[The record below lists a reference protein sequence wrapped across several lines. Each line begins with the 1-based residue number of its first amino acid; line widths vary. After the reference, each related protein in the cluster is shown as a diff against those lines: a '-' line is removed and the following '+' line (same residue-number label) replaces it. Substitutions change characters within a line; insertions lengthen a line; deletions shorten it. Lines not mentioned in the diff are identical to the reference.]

1 MKITLNKNADSVTPR
16 RIMVQS
22 FILCILLENVKIFDV
37 MGASIKPIHVVMILS
52 SLYCIVFEKMYIR
65 DISIGMLFLALPL
78 LPLYRINDLTE
89 WLKSYVIYAIMCVFL
104 ATAMRYFIAE
114 IQVNYKKHLKLL
126 LFTIAFTQILGII
139 QFLRMNLY
147 EDFWLRNIWGKYQ
160 FHRNQFGK
168 SYGFYRAYSLFYEP
182 SVFAWITFTAFSIL
196 LFSEKE
202 AISNKI
208 RIPLLILDVVAM
220 ASSLS
225 AAGFIVML
233 AIIFLFIFV
242 RTPNLYKRIKGLFF
256 VALALVLLVAF
267 TDILKPLKR
276 IFIELS
282 IPGMSGYERVVTPM
296 LYAKEALHNFPLFGR
311 GLGQEGFVDAVG
323 VIGRYKAVHNSIFG
337 VIVHFGLSSLCL
349 FIPAIVYAV
358 KRIGENPKWVLLLIN
373 ILGIYVSNG
382 AFCSLDTFMFLVII
396 VAFGA
401 IKTAKPVERN
411 FRFYVG

>member
-1 MKITLNKNADSVTPR
+1 M
-16 RIMVQS
+16 
-22 FILCILLENVKIFDV
+22 
-37 MGASIKPIHVVMILS
+37 
-52 SLYCIVFEKMYIR
+52 
-65 DISIGMLFLALPL
+65 
-78 LPLYRINDLTE
+78 
-89 WLKSYVIYAIMCVFL
+89 
-104 ATAMRYFIAE
+104 
-114 IQVNYKKHLKLL
+114 
-126 LFTIAFTQILGII
+126 
-139 QFLRMNLY
+139 
-147 EDFWLRNIWGKYQ
+147 
-160 FHRNQFGK
+160 
-168 SYGFYRAYSLFYEP
+168 
-182 SVFAWITFTAFSIL
+182 
-196 LFSEKE
+196 FSEKE

-256 VALALVLLVAF
+256 VVLALVLLVAF

-401 IKTAKPVERN
+401 IKTTKPVERN